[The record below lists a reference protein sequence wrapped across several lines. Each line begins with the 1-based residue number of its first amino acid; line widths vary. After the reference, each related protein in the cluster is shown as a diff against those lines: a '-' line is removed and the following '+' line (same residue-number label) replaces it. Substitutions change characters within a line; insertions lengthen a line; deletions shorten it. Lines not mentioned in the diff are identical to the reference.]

1 VQALC
6 FLKELAE
13 AERLRGDKTIDRN
26 IPNAE
31 AEITPP

>member
-6 FLKELAE
+6 FLKELSE
-13 AERLRGDKTIDRN
+13 AERLKRDKTIDRN
-26 IPNAE
+26 IPKAE

>member
-13 AERLRGDKTIDRN
+13 AERLR
-26 IPNAE
+26 
-31 AEITPP
+31 EIRPLTGTYPRQRQK